1 MRSPSLVFSS
11 LPRHSITM
19 FLAKLAA
26 LSVFGLSYIVSNA
39 AGAIVEK
46 RAAAFFNPADGG
58 GSMFIDAG
66 NGLGEPLN
74 VRQARILIM

>member
-1 MRSPSLVFSS
+1 
-11 LPRHSITM
+11 M